1 MKQSL
6 GRFAQFLD
14 WLKSPQPNQLPSL
27 PYLSLHS
34 ISYSYNGGRILCI
47 KISRQNCSR
56 RSCPLSLSSFVALPP
71 LTPELALSTD
81 WCIRWN
87 RCRNCKLPSMDT
99 RYSLLSL
106 PPTSIKAILFAR
118 TGANLILTARR
129 QEHLD
134 KVAELAKEAHL
145 EGKTGKGG
153 KFVTLTLDVSDKS
166 AVKGLLERIPQELR
180 DIDILVNNV
189 RLPSLSQSQAG

>member
-6 GRFAQFLD
+6 GRLAQFLVI
-14 WLKSPQPNQLPSL
+14 SPQPNQLPSL

-71 LTPELALSTD
+71 LTPDLALSTD

-87 RCRNCKLPSMDT
+87 RCRNCKVSSMDT
-99 RYSLLSL
+99 RYSSLSL
-106 PPTSIKAILFAR
+106 PPHLVTGYPLCTHRSQPNLDRTSSRASRQSSGISK
-118 TGANLILTARR
+118 GSSSRR
-129 QEHLD
+129 QD
-134 KVAELAKEAHL
+134 W
-145 EGKTGKGG
+145 
-153 KFVTLTLDVSDKS
+153 
-166 AVKGLLERIPQELR
+166 ERREIRYFDFGCER
-180 DIDILVNNV
+180 
-189 RLPSLSQSQAG
+189 

>member
-1 MKQSL
+1 
-6 GRFAQFLD
+6 
-14 WLKSPQPNQLPSL
+14 
-27 PYLSLHS
+27 
-34 ISYSYNGGRILCI
+34 
-47 KISRQNCSR
+47 
-56 RSCPLSLSSFVALPP
+56 
-71 LTPELALSTD
+71 
-81 WCIRWN
+81 
-87 RCRNCKLPSMDT
+87 
-99 RYSLLSL
+99 
-106 PPTSIKAILFAR
+106 
-118 TGANLILTARR
+118 LTARR

>member
-1 MKQSL
+1 
-6 GRFAQFLD
+6 
-14 WLKSPQPNQLPSL
+14 
-27 PYLSLHS
+27 
-34 ISYSYNGGRILCI
+34 
-47 KISRQNCSR
+47 
-56 RSCPLSLSSFVALPP
+56 
-71 LTPELALSTD
+71 
-81 WCIRWN
+81 
-87 RCRNCKLPSMDT
+87 MDT